1 MITKASIINY
11 ITKRVPDVTVTNIY
25 LTGPKGALSYFR
37 TMTSQSVS
45 ELPEYKKEG
54 SYTFTTKN
62 GWPLVALVNPRSFT
76 DSTDE
81 LEVEQGAGKAKVKS
95 ALKKFLKNKTTSKVL
110 LSTLVTQ
117 FS

>member
-1 MITKASIINY
+1 M
-11 ITKRVPDVTVTNIY
+11 
-25 LTGPKGALSYFR
+25 
-37 TMTSQSVS
+37 
-45 ELPEYKKEG
+45 
-54 SYTFTTKN
+54 
-62 GWPLVALVNPRSFT
+62 NPRSFT